1 MKSTASHTWEESDF
15 PIACNVCLGP
25 LKNLKMTKNP
35 FGLECRVCLKP
46 FTLFRWCPVPGGRF
60 RRTEICST
68 CARLKDVCQSCLLD
82 LKYGLPVQ
90 VRDNVLGVKESAPK
104 QDANR
109 EFFLASR
116 VNRLDTT
123 QKLLTDTIDPAAH
136 SILNALSSK
145 NHRDPI
151 ESNKPLPCSFF
162 AKGQCTRG
170 EACPF
175 RHELAEQ
182 PSSTLKSFRDRYY
195 GENDASAK
203 SYEQAVTALSVPF
216 VPPEDRSITAFHI
229 AGLSGRESVD
239 ELTEHFEGLFEDQ
252 IEGKRRVKHVRIL
265 EQNTAAIVSFKSRAF
280 AEQAAKKAMGLV
292 EVCGQPVRVTWA
304 NRPKSTHKYP
314 SQDPERFG
322 SK

>member
-1 MKSTASHTWEESDF
+1 
-15 PIACNVCLGP
+15 
-25 LKNLKMTKNP
+25 MTKAP

-60 RRTEICST
+60 RRTEICTT

-82 LKYGLPVQ
+82 MKYGLPVQ
-90 VRDNVLGVKESAPK
+90 VRDSVLGVKESAPK

-109 EFFLASR
+109 EFFLATRAS
-116 VNRLDTT
+116 RLDTN
-123 QKLLTDTIDPAAH
+123 QKLLTDTADPAAR
-136 SILNALSSK
+136 SILTALSKKS
-145 NHRDPI
+145 HRDPI

-170 EACPF
+170 EACPY
-175 RHELAEQ
+175 RHELAEV

-195 GENDASAK
+195 GENDASAA
-203 SYEQAVTALSVPF
+203 SFESAAAALSVPF

-229 AGLSGRESVD
+229 AGLSGKETSE
-239 ELTEHFEGLFEDQ
+239 ELSAHFEGLFDEQ
-252 IEGKRRVKHVRIL
+252 VEGKRRVKHVRIL
-265 EQNTAAIVSFKSRAF
+265 EQGTAAIVSFKSREF

-292 EVCGQPVRVTWA
+292 DVCGQPVRVTWA
-304 NRPKSTHKYP
+304 HRPKPSVKYP